1 MNGIERILEGIESDT
16 AAKKAAMQAAFDA
29 EKKIAEDELAS
40 AVGEIRASY
49 KKKTDEAVAALYS
62 RGATQ
67 KERRIRDI
75 KLAARSD
82 LVGRAFTEAVRKF
95 GDAEDYPETLS
106 SLLIKALDDA
116 SRNVRVSDS
125 YRIRM
130 RERDLCHL
138 EKMLSDAKKARAD
151 VPDITPGEFIDD
163 AGFILTDGEVEINCT
178 ASALVA
184 EKRTSL
190 TPAAAAILFE

>member
-82 LVGRAFTEAVRKF
+82 LVGRAFTEAVRRF